1 MEPIYPAPPVTRI
14 LGICTILQLRHAYY
28 PPRVRVWH
36 RGKRAGRQS
45 SRAAAYIERRVYA
58 PGSTLPRPEILERHG
73 IRPVFV
79 KGSEYLIPFASFAER
94 ARAWDLFN
102 NDENWCELR
111 DAGNVSLE
119 EIQIY
124 PGGKI
129 FEMSL

>member
-1 MEPIYPAPPVTRI
+1 MRITRREFAY
-14 LGICTILQLRHAYY
+14 GI
-28 PPRVRVWH
+28 
-36 RGKRAGRQS
+36 AGS
-45 SRAAAYIERRVYA
+45 ALAARAAGQPLIYERRVYA